1 MGSLLWQHDFRLNLD
16 RHVIVHTFDPEFI
29 VIEKLVESMSL
40 ALGTLT
46 FTPCN
51 GWKVDKLCYKRQST
65 FILEDTFMVTIS
77 DVKECSVDW
86 ENYSQRNEGDHQL
99 TVNLENSQDNHW
111 ELELSSIR
119 WVCSFANDIGQ
130 TPEEALSLYME
141 HPSLDP
147 TLKTKM
153 PDPSDSETFISQQD
167 LHSILEKVD
176 WLSEHRYLQSVNTDY
191 EKALALIDSVI
202 ASQEGMRSAP
212 QDIIRIMER
221 SVQDSSNIQW
231 RTTRVSRRMCRITED
246 GEVPE
251 TPEESWQRKTFFVA
265 LDTILA
271 SMRRRFDK
279 NGSLFE
285 TLVIFVPSKFI
296 DLVKSGITAQDLHCT
311 MAEFCDNLNTSQCI
325 QEMLSFA
332 AVYHRFHTP
341 SSTCPKMDVVDN
353 TDSLSD
359 DTGDDG
365 IGEED
370 EEV

>member
-1 MGSLLWQHDFRLNLD
+1 
-16 RHVIVHTFDPEFI
+16 
-29 VIEKLVESMSL
+29 
-40 ALGTLT
+40 
-46 FTPCN
+46 
-51 GWKVDKLCYKRQST
+51 
-65 FILEDTFMVTIS
+65 
-77 DVKECSVDW
+77 
-86 ENYSQRNEGDHQL
+86 
-99 TVNLENSQDNHW
+99 
-111 ELELSSIR
+111 
-119 WVCSFANDIGQ
+119 
-130 TPEEALSLYME
+130 
-141 HPSLDP
+141 
-147 TLKTKM
+147 
-153 PDPSDSETFISQQD
+153 
-167 LHSILEKVD
+167 
-176 WLSEHRYLQSVNTDY
+176 
-191 EKALALIDSVI
+191 
-202 ASQEGMRSAP
+202 MRSAP

-221 SVQDSSNIQW
+221 SIQDSSNIQW